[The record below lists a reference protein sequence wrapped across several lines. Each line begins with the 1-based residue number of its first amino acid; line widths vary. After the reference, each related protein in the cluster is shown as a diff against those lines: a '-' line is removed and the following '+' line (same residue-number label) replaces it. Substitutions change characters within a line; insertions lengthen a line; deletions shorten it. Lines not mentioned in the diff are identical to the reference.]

1 MKILS
6 LDYGYKR
13 IGVSVGEIKVG
24 IAFPRDILF
33 NDKRVNEEILKIC
46 EHNAIKKIIIGHP
59 LMLDS
64 SPSESSER
72 VLVFKEELEKYFK
85 KKKCDLIVELF
96 DERFSTNIAEY
107 KIKLHP
113 KQKKLKKYVDSFAA
127 QVILEDY
134 FRRNS

>member
-6 LDYGYKR
+6 LDFGFKR
-13 IGVSVGEIKVG
+13 IGVSVGDTSVG

-33 NDKRVNEEILKIC
+33 NDKNVYRNIYNIYKEENI
-46 EHNAIKKIIIGHP
+46 EKIIIGYP

-64 SPSESSER
+64 SPSESSEGAIG
-72 VLVFKEELEKYFK
+72 FEEKVREFFK
-85 KKKCDLIVELF
+85 KKELDVDIELF

-107 KIKLHP
+107 KIKLQP

-134 FRRNS
+134 FRRES